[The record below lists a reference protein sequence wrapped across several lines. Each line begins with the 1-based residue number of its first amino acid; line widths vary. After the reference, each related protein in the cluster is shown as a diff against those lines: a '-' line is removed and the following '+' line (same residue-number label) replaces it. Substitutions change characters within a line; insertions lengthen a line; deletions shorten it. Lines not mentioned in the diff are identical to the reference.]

1 MVSLN
6 TSVLLVAL
14 ASVGNVE
21 ILEFTSASC
30 GPCRMMQPTIQ
41 RLIAEG
47 APIRQVDINRDQQLA
62 AQYRVTGV
70 PCFVMLHNGQEV
82 DRVVG
87 STSYARLRQMLAQA
101 TGGASAAGVPA
112 ATAPQQLA
120 PPQQAPRQQAPRQQ
134 APRQQAPRQ
143 QAPRQQAPR
152 QQAPRQVAPQVPIAR
167 TSPIAPGRSSA
178 AASSREL
185 LVGRILAAT
194 VRLKVSDPQ
203 GHSYG
208 SGTIIDTHGT
218 EALVL
223 TCAHIFRDSQAR
235 GEIEVDLFLPSG
247 HVAKP
252 GQLVSYDMESDVAL
266 VSMQPGMTV
275 EPMRVAAESYRLLVG
290 QRLVSAGCDRG
301 GEPSQRETRVT
312 SLDKYL
318 GPANVEVAG
327 QPVDGRSGGG
337 LFTLDGTVVGV
348 CFGAE
353 PTDNEGLYA
362 AAKCAHQALDSAGLS
377 FVYQSPEQRPGVANQ
392 ATVQLAGGSRI
403 NRDGNGQGAA
413 RIGDTSPLRAV
424 PAATSAVSNATETGT
439 AEQRL
444 LEAMAG
450 GGGDTEIIC
459 VIRPRNRP
467 GAKSDLIVLDRASP
481 AFVEQLSRELRN
493 QSTRQLASPPGAR
506 DVDLATERLSTGGAP
521 LLLSPAGSTIRGQ
534 SPLR

>member
-6 TSVLLVAL
+6 ASVLLVAL

-70 PCFVMLHNGQEV
+70 PCFVMLNNGQEV

-101 TGGASAAGVPA
+101 TGGASVAGVPS

-143 QAPRQQAPR
+143 V
-152 QQAPRQVAPQVPIAR
+152 APRQVAPQVPIAR
-167 TSPIAPGRSSA
+167 TAPIAPGRSPA

-275 EPMRVAAESYRLLVG
+275 EPMRVAAKSYRLLVG
-290 QRLVSAGCDRG
+290 QRLVFSR
-301 GEPSQRETRVT
+301 
-312 SLDKYL
+312 L
-318 GPANVEVAG
+318 
-327 QPVDGRSGGG
+327 RSG
-337 LFTLDGTVVGV
+337 
-348 CFGAE
+348 
-353 PTDNEGLYA
+353 
-362 AAKCAHQALDSAGLS
+362 
-377 FVYQSPEQRPGVANQ
+377 R
-392 ATVQLAGGSRI
+392 
-403 NRDGNGQGAA
+403 
-413 RIGDTSPLRAV
+413 
-424 PAATSAVSNATETGT
+424 
-439 AEQRL
+439 
-444 LEAMAG
+444 
-450 GGGDTEIIC
+450 
-459 VIRPRNRP
+459 
-467 GAKSDLIVLDRASP
+467 
-481 AFVEQLSRELRN
+481 
-493 QSTRQLASPPGAR
+493 
-506 DVDLATERLSTGGAP
+506 
-521 LLLSPAGSTIRGQ
+521 
-534 SPLR
+534 

>member
-70 PCFVMLHNGQEV
+70 PCFVMLNNGQEV

-101 TGGASAAGVPA
+101 TGGASAAGVPS
-112 ATAPQQLA
+112 ATAPQQQA
-120 PPQQAPRQQAPRQQ
+120 PP
-134 APRQQAPRQ
+134 Q

-167 TSPIAPGRSSA
+167 TAPIAPGRSPA

-275 EPMRVAAESYRLLVG
+275 EPMRVAAKSDRLLVG

-301 GEPSQRETRVT
+301 GKPSQRETRVT

-392 ATVQLAGGSRI
+392 ANVQLAGGSRI

-424 PAATSAVSNATETGT
+424 PAATSAVTNAAETGT

-444 LEAMAG
+444 LEAMAS

-521 LLLSPAGSTIRGQ
+521 LLLSPADSTIRGQ

>member
-6 TSVLLVAL
+6 TSVLLVVL

-70 PCFVMLHNGQEV
+70 PCFVMLNNGQEV
-82 DRVVG
+82 DRVMG

-101 TGGASAAGVPA
+101 SVGASAAGVPS

-120 PPQQAPRQQAPRQQ
+120 PRRVAPRQLAPE
-134 APRQQAPRQ
+134 
-143 QAPRQQAPR
+143 
-152 QQAPRQVAPQVPIAR
+152 VPIAR
-167 TSPIAPGRSSA
+167 TPPTAPGRSPA
-178 AASSREL
+178 PASSREL

-194 VRLKVSDPQ
+194 VRLKVTDPQ

-235 GEIEVDLFLPSG
+235 GKIEVDLFLPSG
-247 HVAKP
+247 HVSKP
-252 GQLVSYDMESDVAL
+252 GQLISYDMESDVAL
-266 VSMQPGMTV
+266 VSMQPGTTV
-275 EPMRVAAESYRLLVG
+275 EPMRVAAASYRLQVG

-377 FVYQSPEQRPGVANQ
+377 
-392 ATVQLAGGSRI
+392 
-403 NRDGNGQGAA
+403 
-413 RIGDTSPLRAV
+413 
-424 PAATSAVSNATETGT
+424 
-439 AEQRL
+439 
-444 LEAMAG
+444 
-450 GGGDTEIIC
+450 
-459 VIRPRNRP
+459 
-467 GAKSDLIVLDRASP
+467 
-481 AFVEQLSRELRN
+481 
-493 QSTRQLASPPGAR
+493 
-506 DVDLATERLSTGGAP
+506 
-521 LLLSPAGSTIRGQ
+521 
-534 SPLR
+534 

>member
-6 TSVLLVAL
+6 TSVLLAAL

-30 GPCRMMQPTIQ
+30 GPCRTMQPTIQ

-70 PCFVMLHNGQEV
+70 PCFVMLNNGQEV

-101 TGGASAAGVPA
+101 SVGASAAGVPS

-120 PPQQAPRQQAPRQQ
+120 PRQLAPE
-134 APRQQAPRQ
+134 
-143 QAPRQQAPR
+143 
-152 QQAPRQVAPQVPIAR
+152 VPIAR
-167 TSPIAPGRSSA
+167 TPPTAPGRSPA
-178 AASSREL
+178 PASSREL

-208 SGTIIDTHGT
+208 SGTISDTHGT

-235 GEIEVDLFLPSG
+235 GKIEVDLFLPSG

-266 VSMQPGMTV
+266 VSIQPGVTV
-275 EPMRVAAESYRLLVG
+275 EPMRVAAKSYRLLVG

-392 ATVQLAGGSRI
+392 ANVQLAGGSRI

-424 PAATSAVSNATETGT
+424 PAATSAVSNAAETGT